1 MHFHRG
7 ALPFLLYW
15 TLAVLPLYLPAQ
27 SSSPQ
32 EPDSLKQADAAFRAG
47 YAALQAGKLE
57 QARAQFA
64 LAARLAPQIPEGH
77 EALGEV
83 LIELGKPAEAVP
95 ELESALHLKPGDQG
109 VGTNLALAYAKSGD
123 PARAVG
129 QFSAAYQA
137 SQHPGGSPVDA
148 GFCQAYARALAAA
161 GKPDE
166 AIQMFQAAVDRGAA
180 TANIL
185 DAIGSLYAQSGNWM
199 QAQPQFEHALSIDGS
214 YVPARIHLGI
224 VQRQQNEL
232 DAALASML
240 TAVTANPVN
249 ALAQSEYGR
258 TLEAA
263 GKDEA
268 ATPYLEQAIKLN
280 PDLPGAQNELALVLQ
295 RQGRQQEAIPWFQQA
310 IQREPRNVSALTNL
324 GLALTLTG
332 KAKDGLTY
340 FQQAMT
346 IAAPDATLY
355 KDQGVAHVQLSAFDE
370 AIADFKAALAL
381 DPNDPQ
387 LHYDLGMAYKFKDRV
402 NDAIA
407 ELIRAGEMDPTLQD
421 PPYTLGI
428 LYMQIGK
435 LDEAVVEL
443 KKAVALRPDNG
454 DAWAILGSTLKQDSR
469 LDEARLALEKAL
481 PLLPGQPGPRVTLAA
496 VLAEQAGAGTA
507 AADSAESAG
516 DQQKAEQLR
525 AQVKQLR
532 AQAAE
537 LRRQGADL
545 ARSAVNRQK
554 ANFALNAGNQL
565 LLKGQIADAVARY
578 QEAIAADPTYS
589 EPHNQLAIAYE
600 RQGRAGD
607 ATAERAKAASL
618 SPTK

>member
-1 MHFHRG
+1 MRFHRG

-32 EPDSLKQADAAFRAG
+32 EPDSLKQADAAFHAG

-64 LAARLAPQIPEGH
+64 EAARLAPQIPEGH

-95 ELESALHLKPGDQG
+95 ELEAALHLKPGDQG
-109 VGTNLALAYAKSGD
+109 LESNLALAYAKSGD

-129 QFSAAYQA
+129 QFSTAYQA
-137 SQHPGGSPVDA
+137 SQQPGGSPVDA
-148 GFCQAYARALAAA
+148 GFCQAYARALAAV
-161 GKPDE
+161 GKLDE
-166 AIQMFQAAVDRGAA
+166 AVQMFQAAVDRGAA
-180 TANIL
+180 TADIL

-199 QAQPQFEHALSIDGS
+199 QAKPQFEHALSIDGS

-224 VQRQQNEL
+224 VQRQQNDL

-240 TAVTANPVN
+240 TAVTANPGN

-280 PDLPGAQNELALVLQ
+280 PDLPGARNELAMALQ

-370 AIADFKAALAL
+370 AIADFQAALAL
-381 DPNDPQ
+381 DPSDPQ
-387 LHYDLGMAYKFKDRV
+387 LHYDLGMAYKLKDRV
-402 NDAIA
+402 SDAIA
-407 ELIRAGEMDPTLQD
+407 ELTRAGEMDPTLQD

-435 LDEAVVEL
+435 LDDAVVEL
-443 KKAVALRPDNG
+443 KKSVALRPENG

-469 LDEARLALEKAL
+469 LDEARDALEKAL

-507 AADSAESAG
+507 AADAAESAG

-554 ANFALNAGNQL
+554 ATFALNAGNQL

-578 QEAIAADPTYS
+578 QEAIAADPTYA
-589 EPHNQLAIAYE
+589 EPHNQLAIAFD
-600 RQGRAGD
+600 RQGRADD
-607 ATAERAKAASL
+607 AAAERAKAASL
-618 SPTK
+618 GPAK